1 MVRRF
6 RFGFA
11 AMALMLAVALLVTV
25 NGGGG
30 SSVSAQV
37 SIDCAEFPMPAA
49 AATADAATP
58 EAEDATSESTVEF
71 PADGGEITVFA
82 AASLTAAFEQIAA
95 DIEASNPG
103 VSVTLNFAGSQALVT
118 QLTEGAEADVFASA
132 NLSQMNA
139 ALEAGLVVDDGDV
152 FAQNQ
157 LVIIVPADNPAGITT
172 AADLDND
179 GVEFVTALQDV
190 PIGQYTRQ
198 SVCAMGED
206 TDNFGDAFVDG
217 FAGNIVS
224 EEENV
229 TAIVTKISLGEAD
242 AGIVYE
248 TDVTADVADSVIV
261 IPIEPQFNIYAEYPI
276 ALVEGGSAELGAAF
290 VGYVLGPDGQATLED
305 FGFLPSPE

>member
-1 MVRRF
+1 
-6 RFGFA
+6 
-11 AMALMLAVALLVTV
+11 MALQRWYVTSLLAAVAALSLLTGL
-25 NGGGG
+25 GGGNTAL
-30 SSVSAQV
+30 AQV
-37 SIDCAEFPMPAA
+37 SIDCAEFPMPAPA
-49 AATADAATP
+49 AETDATP
-58 EAEDATSESTVEF
+58 EAAEATAETPVEF
-71 PADGGEITVFA
+71 PAEGGEMTIFA
-82 AASLTAAFEQIAA
+82 AASLTAVFEQMAA
-95 DIEASNPG
+95 DIQEANPDI
-103 VSVTLNFAGSQALVT
+103 SITFNFAGSQALVT

-139 ALEAGLVVDDGDV
+139 ALEAGVVPDDGEI

-172 AADLDND
+172 AADLDNE
-179 GVEFVTALQDV
+179 GVDFVTALPDV

-206 TDNFGDAFVDG
+206 TDNFGDTFVED

-229 TAIVTKISLGEAD
+229 TAIVTKVSLGEAD

-261 IPIEPQFNIYAEYPI
+261 IPIEPQFNVYAEYPI
-276 ALVEGGSAELGAAF
+276 ALVEGGDSALGGAF
-290 VGYVLGPDGQATLED
+290 VDYVLSSEGQATLGA
-305 FGFLPSPE
+305 FGFLPKPE